1 MAAVCLE
8 KASDEGE
15 RWRQV
20 VKASGSAIE
29 SVQVSWWDQ
38 EDSVCVLMTFC
49 FSLEI
54 FGALMGA
61 HVAANVQA
69 NSSNELLVSNI
80 VLVSSIVLV
89 SNTVSS

>member
-1 MAAVCLE
+1 
-8 KASDEGE
+8 
-15 RWRQV
+15 
-20 VKASGSAIE
+20 
-29 SVQVSWWDQ
+29 
-38 EDSVCVLMTFC
+38 
-49 FSLEI
+49 
-54 FGALMGA
+54 MGA